1 MGARGSNRGHGT
13 VSEQRRRPQG
23 KAGKLRRHVGVGT
36 WTYRT
41 WPASSRFQAAPTILP
56 PHIHL
61 ASRHLGVFL
70 TVSLLYNLLSLSSI
84 RYVTWSSPV
93 PGRRHCAE
101 IRTRRLADGAGE
113 VFVLDD
119 VEGYKHEEI
128 ADMLGI
134 VPGTSKSQLHHAR
147 MALRKH
153 LE

>member
-101 IRTRRLADGAGE
+101 IRTRRRAEEARGTRKPRTWRSPPVATGARSSGCT
-113 VFVLDD
+113 
-119 VEGYKHEEI
+119 GPTWRGST
-128 ADMLGI
+128 AWRAG
-134 VPGTSKSQLHHAR
+134 
-147 MALRKH
+147 
-153 LE
+153 